1 MNDTASLAAL
11 PRQAGGKGPARA
23 ERRAGRVPAIIYGG
37 DRPPSA
43 VSIDGRR
50 LLRLMGQGGFASS
63 LLDVRIEGGGSER
76 VIPKEVQRHP
86 VTGAPL
92 HADFLRVSAE
102 SELQVPVAV
111 VFLNEDE
118 CPGIREGGV
127 LSVVR
132 HEVELVCL
140 ADSLPESISA
150 DLSGLGPGDSIRIT
164 DLAMPEG
171 CRPAVDD
178 RDFMIASIIPP
189 GGPQTEEAEADG
201 AGDGDGAGEAD
212 G

>member
-11 PRQAGGKGPARA
+11 PRRAGGKGPARA

-50 LLRLMGQGGFASS
+50 LLRLMGQGGFSSS
-63 LLDVRIEGGGSER
+63 LLDVRVEGGGSER
-76 VIPKEVQRHP
+76 VIPKEIQRHP

-111 VFLNEDE
+111 VFVNEDE

-189 GGPQTEEAEADG
+189 GGPQTEEAEADD

>member
-11 PRQAGGKGPARA
+11 PRRAGGKGPARA

-37 DRPPSA
+37 GRPPSA

-50 LLRLMGQGGFASS
+50 LLRLMGSGGFASS

-189 GGPQTEEAEADG
+189 GGPQTEEAEADD
-201 AGDGDGAGEAD
+201 AGDGAGAGEAD

>member
-76 VIPKEVQRHP
+76 VIPKEIQRHP

-140 ADSLPESISA
+140 ATSLPESISA

-189 GGPQTEEAEADG
+189 GGPQTEEAEADDAG
-201 AGDGDGAGEAD
+201 AGDSAGEAD

>member
-76 VIPKEVQRHP
+76 VIPKEIQRHP

-111 VFLNEDE
+111 VFINEDE

-189 GGPQTEEAEADG
+189 GGPQTEEAEAED

>member
-76 VIPKEVQRHP
+76 VIPKEIQRHP

-140 ADSLPESISA
+140 AASLPESISA

-189 GGPQTEEAEADG
+189 GGPQTEEAEADDAG
-201 AGDGDGAGEAD
+201 AGDGAGEAD

>member
-63 LLDVRIEGGGSER
+63 LLDVRVEGGGSER

-189 GGPQTEEAEADG
+189 GGPQTEEAEADD